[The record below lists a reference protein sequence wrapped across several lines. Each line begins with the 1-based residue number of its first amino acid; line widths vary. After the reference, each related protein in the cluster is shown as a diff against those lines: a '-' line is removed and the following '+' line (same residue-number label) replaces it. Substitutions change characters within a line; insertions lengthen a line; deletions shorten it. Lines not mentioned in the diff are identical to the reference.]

1 MATTRRD
8 VLKLSIMGG
17 AVALTGATADA
28 ALAGVPAK
36 GGTDTVTTPITTPSR
51 LAAKNMPIPF
61 AAAFR
66 RPPELIPYE
75 QGWDPDGQPFEKY
88 CLTQKTGTAQIA
100 RGLNTTLAG
109 YNGIFPGPSIRVEQG
124 TRTELRISNRLSTKG
139 LLYPDP
145 SNTVTH
151 LHGSASLPQYDGYA
165 NDRTAPG
172 KVKNYQYPN
181 WQAARTLWYHDHN
194 HMLTAQGVYSGLAA
208 YYSITNEQE
217 REQLPQGEFDV
228 PILVSDVMLNADGS
242 LGYNDNGH
250 SGLWGDIVMVNGV
263 PWPTMKV
270 KPQIYRF
277 RFLVGSITRS
287 YRFAL
292 SNGAPF
298 YVVGTDAGMT
308 PKVQAVSSWRQ
319 GTAERYEVLIDF
331 RKYKP
336 GQTVELRNLSNK
348 NNVDFANTGKVMKFQ
363 VVEDSPSLIPGSHSI
378 GSIPASLDP
387 GEHPTK
393 DSGGLDTMS
402 LTPDMAVAKRIL
414 RVQRKSGEWTINGE
428 TWDTVEKSNFTRCF
442 ANPQKNQVEQ
452 WTIVNESGGWFHPVH
467 IHLIDGKIIG
477 RNTNGGKPFAWEGGP
492 KDVFY
497 AGENESVTV
506 LMQFDTGKHEG
517 GRYMVHCH
525 NLVHEDHD
533 MMVQF
538 AVGDLNNNDPI
549 NADKPVDET
558 EVEGHYASNYK
569 AAYPAGT

>member
-17 AVALTGATADA
+17 AVALTGTNGGA

-36 GGTDTVTTPITTPSR
+36 GGTDAATTPISTPSR

-61 AAAFR
+61 AQAFR

-109 YNGIFPGPSIRVEQG
+109 YNGVFPGPSIRVEQG

-172 KVKNYQYPN
+172 KVKNYHYPN

-250 SGLWGDIVMVNGV
+250 AGLWGDIVMVNGV

-292 SNGAPF
+292 SNNAPF

-319 GTAERYEVLIDF
+319 GTAERVEVLIDF
-331 RKYKP
+331 RKYKA
-336 GQTVELRNLSNK
+336 GQTVELKNLSNK
-348 NNVDFANTGKVMKFQ
+348 NNVNFANTGKVMKFQ
-363 VVEDSPSLIPGSHSI
+363 VVEDSPSLMPGSHSI
-378 GSIPASLDP
+378 GSIPSSLDP

-393 DSGGLDTMS
+393 DSGGLDPMS

-414 RVQRKSGEWTINGE
+414 RVQRQGGEWTINGE
-428 TWDTVEKSNFTRCF
+428 TWDDVERSNFTRCF
-442 ANPQKNQVEQ
+442 ANPQRMQVEQ

-538 AVGDLNNNDPI
+538 AVGDLKNNDPI
-549 NADKPVDET
+549 NADMPVGET

>member
-1 MATTRRD
+1 MPVPFR
-8 VLKLSIMGG
+8 
-17 AVALTGATADA
+17 AV
-28 ALAGVPAK
+28 
-36 GGTDTVTTPITTPSR
+36 
-51 LAAKNMPIPF
+51 
-61 AAAFR
+61 FR
-66 RPPELIPYE
+66 RPPELIPYAT
-75 QGWDPDGQPFEKY
+75 GVDADGQPFAKY
-88 CLTQKTGTAQIA
+88 SVSQRLGQAQIA
-100 RGLNTTLAG
+100 NGLPTTIAG
-109 YNGIFPGPSIRVEQG
+109 YNGTFPGPTIRVPQG
-124 TRTELRISNRLSTKG
+124 TRTELRISNRLPARG
-139 LLYPDP
+139 LLYTEPF
-145 SNTVTH
+145 NTVTH

-172 KVKNYQYPN
+172 KVKNYHYPN

-208 YYSITNEQE
+208 TYVLSDAHEQA
-217 REQLPQGEFDV
+217 QLPQGEFDV
-228 PILVSDVMLNADGS
+228 HILVSDVMLNANGS

-250 SGLWGDIVMVNGV
+250 AGLWGDIILVNGV

-270 KPQIYRF
+270 KPRIYRF
-277 RFLVGSITRS
+277 RFLVASITRS

-292 SNGAPF
+292 SNGKPF
-298 YVVGTDAGMT
+298 YVVATDGGMT
-308 PKVQAVSSWRQ
+308 RKVEAVSSWRQ

-331 RKYKP
+331 RGYKP
-336 GQTVELRNLSNK
+336 GQMVELRNLSNK
-348 NNVDFANTGKVMKFQ
+348 NNVNFTNTGKVMRFE
-363 VVEDSPSLIPGSHSI
+363 VVADSPSLMPGSRTIS
-378 GSIPASLDP
+378 SIPTTLDI
-387 GEHPTK
+387 GEHPTRN
-393 DSGGLDTMS
+393 SGGIETMK

-414 RVQRKSGEWTINGE
+414 RVKRDGGEWTINNE
-428 TWDTVEKSNFTRCF
+428 TWEDVEKSGFRRCF
-442 ANPQKNQVEQ
+442 ANPARNEVEQ

-538 AVGDLNNNDPI
+538 AVGDLENNDPI
-549 NADKPVDET
+549 NADRPVLET
-558 EVEGHYASNYK
+558 VSENFYSSTYRL
-569 AAYPAGT
+569 AYPAGT

>member
-1 MATTRRD
+1 MKSRREA
-8 VLKLSIMGG
+8 LKLGLLGG
-17 AVALTGATADA
+17 VVAVTG
-28 ALAGVPAK
+28 LQQGAGLVGGVHAEGAEGPA
-36 GGTDTVTTPITTPSR
+36 PASPST
-51 LAAKNMPIPF
+51 LAANNMPVPYRAVF
-61 AAAFR
+61 K
-66 RPPELIPYE
+66 RPPELVPYE
-75 QGWDPDGQPFEKY
+75 TGLDPDGQPFARY
-88 CLTQKTGTAQIA
+88 SLSQRLGQAQIA
-100 RGLNTTLAG
+100 NGPSTTLAG
-109 YNGIFPGPSIRVEQG
+109 YNGIFPGPSIQVQQG
-124 TRTELRISNRLSTKG
+124 TRTEVRISNRLPAQG
-139 LLYPDP
+139 LLYSDP
-145 SNTVTH
+145 FNTVTH

-172 KVKNYQYPN
+172 RIKNYHYPN

-208 YYSITNEQE
+208 LYTITNSLE

-250 SGLWGDIVMVNGV
+250 AGLWGDIIMVNGV

-270 KPQIYRF
+270 KPRIYRF

-287 YRFAL
+287 YRFSL
-292 SNGAPF
+292 STGDPF

-308 PKVQAVSSWRQ
+308 PTVQAVSSWRQ

-336 GQTVELRNLSNK
+336 GQSVELRNLSNK
-348 NNVDFANTGKVMKFQ
+348 NNVNFANTGKVMKFE
-363 VVEDSPSLIPGSHSI
+363 VVADAPSPRPESRSI
-378 GSIPASLDP
+378 TSIPTTLDP

-393 DSGGLDTMS
+393 AEGGLDTMS
-402 LTPDMAVAKRIL
+402 LTPDMAVARRTL
-414 RVQRKSGEWTINGE
+414 RVRREGGEWTINGD
-428 TWDTVEKSNFTRCF
+428 TWDDVEKSGFRKCF
-442 ANPQKNQVEQ
+442 ANPQRNQVEE

-477 RNTNGGKPFAWEGGP
+477 RNTNGGKPFAWENGP

-497 AGENESVTV
+497 AGENEAVTV

-538 AVGDLNNNDPI
+538 AVGDLENNDPI
-549 NADKPVDET
+549 TSDAPVVENTPEGAFASTYKP
-558 EVEGHYASNYK
+558 S
-569 AAYPAGT
+569 YPAGT